1 MNQLLIGC
9 SLGTKSGAT
18 ANDLKEKKKK
28 KTRLYKM
35 GVSIFT
41 DEETEGHLE
50 KLGLKVMALFWLS
63 ECMK

>member
-1 MNQLLIGC
+1 
-9 SLGTKSGAT
+9 
-18 ANDLKEKKKK
+18 
-28 KTRLYKM
+28 M